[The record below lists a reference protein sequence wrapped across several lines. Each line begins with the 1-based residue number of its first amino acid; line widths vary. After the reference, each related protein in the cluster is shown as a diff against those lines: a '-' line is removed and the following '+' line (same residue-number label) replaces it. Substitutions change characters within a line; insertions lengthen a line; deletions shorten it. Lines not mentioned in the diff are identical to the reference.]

1 MLFEN
6 INGKSNIFNIS
17 SPGNFYDNFFYG
29 FKERIYN
36 KNLQHNY
43 SFLKKIKIFTIDIRS
58 SEYLNKKLFNIKNLR
73 DVEVS
78 PIENLSIL
86 LDETTKK
93 KLTKKKKI

>member
-36 KNLQHNY
+36 KNLQHNC
-43 SFLKKIKIFTIDIRS
+43 
-58 SEYLNKKLFNIKNLR
+58 
-73 DVEVS
+73 
-78 PIENLSIL
+78 
-86 LDETTKK
+86 
-93 KLTKKKKI
+93 